1 MRPSCFAMQRNRAF
15 ESLSGSLLLLSMMG
29 CSAALDDDEPSGPPM
44 YAGTLPG
51 AGNSAA
57 PVSSGANLG
66 PSPTG
71 MPPNAPVTEG
81 QTGGVP
87 LMDGNNGAGAA
98 SSGMM
103 GSGAGGSAGA
113 TDGSGGTQIATGG
126 TQGVSGSGPLPPPD
140 APGEVEPEPPVVQP
154 PVTPP
159 PVTPPDVPFEGRG
172 CAAGAAFFCEDFE
185 DLPIGTAQANA
196 AWTPSVN
203 NGSLSIDGA
212 MARGNRSLHVQTQ
225 GNGRAYIAL
234 TGFAPPNNSFFA
246 RMYVRAEAFPRA
258 PDYAHFTLVEAAGAG
273 AGVIRPIGGQYIP
286 GQGTLW
292 GAGSDRGPTGDW
304 TNWRPT
310 APVEAGRF
318 SCIEWEMTSANN
330 AINIWLDEVAKP
342 DLSVSTRSHGG
353 NQVDFVFPR
362 FNSMWIGW
370 ELYQGGPT
378 PNQFNF
384 WFDDIV
390 LSTERVGC

>member
-1 MRPSCFAMQRNRAF
+1 MQHYRSF
-15 ESLSGSLLLLSMMG
+15 ESLSGSLLLMTLIG
-29 CSAALDDDEPSGPPM
+29 CSAAIDDGEPSGPPT
-44 YAGTLPG
+44 YSGTAPGPGNSSAPGNSGASLGSSPAGMANLPG
-51 AGNSAA
+51 G
-57 PVSSGANLG
+57 
-66 PSPTG
+66 
-71 MPPNAPVTEG
+71 EG

-87 LMDGNNGAGAA
+87 LTDANSAAGG
-98 SSGMM
+98 SSSTMM
-103 GSGAGGSAGA
+103 GSGAGGSASTPQGTGGSA
-113 TDGSGGTQIATGG
+113 AASGGS
-126 TQGVSGSGPLPPPD
+126 QGASGSAQGASGASMLPPDDPD
-140 APGEVEPEPPVVQP
+140 EVTPEPPIEP
-154 PVTPP
+154 PVTLP

-185 DLPIGTAQANA
+185 ALPIGTAQANA

-203 NGSLSIDGA
+203 NGTLSIDGA
-212 MARGNRSLHVQTQ
+212 MARGTRSLHVQTQ

-234 TGFAPPNNSFFA
+234 AGFAPPNNSFFA

-318 SCIEWEMTSANN
+318 LCIEWEMTSANN
-330 AINIWLDEVAKP
+330 AINVWLDEVAKP
-342 DLSVSTRSHGG
+342 ELSVSTRSHGG

-362 FNSMWIGW
+362 FNSLWIGW